1 MFELFKIPAM
11 CVLGVYGVMGMG
23 MLCRKGEWIT
33 RETSDV
39 MFRLVVNLLS
49 PCLIASKVI
58 GNEAF
63 QDPRNL
69 YFPPLTGVGV
79 VVLGLVVGWLCAC
92 VLPKSLSGMTTS
104 RQLGTFAV
112 CVGMLN
118 YGYVPIPLLQDL
130 YPGDDK
136 LLAVL
141 FLQNVGT
148 EFALWTLCV
157 FVLVGR
163 FDREALLKVVNVPS
177 MAIVGS
183 VLINVFGL
191 DEYVPT
197 LVMKPIHMLGQA
209 AIPISLLFVG
219 AIIVDCIDRKQIAAE
234 LGYFTRVGIISCILR
249 LGVLPVLIILAARYL
264 PCSRE
269 LKIVLVIH
277 ASMASAIFPIV
288 MTKLY
293 KGCVK
298 TALATVLTNTF
309 VALITTPVWIAL
321 GLRLIDRT

>member
-1 MFELFKIPAM
+1 MFELFKIPVIA
-11 CVLGVYGVMGMG
+11 VLGVYGVMGIG
-23 MLCRKGEWIT
+23 MLCRKGGWIT

-63 QDPRNL
+63 QDSRNL
-69 YFPPLTGVGV
+69 YFPPLTGMGV
-79 VVLGLVVGWLCAC
+79 IVLGVTVGWLAAR
-92 VLPKSLSGMTTS
+92 LIPKRLSGISTT
-104 RQLGTFAV
+104 RQIGTFAV

-130 YPGDDK
+130 YPGNDK

-148 EFALWTLCV
+148 ELALWTLCV
-157 FVLVGR
+157 FVLFGR
-163 FDREALLKVVNVPS
+163 FERTALLKIVNVPS
-177 MAIVGS
+177 MAIAGS
-183 VLINVFGL
+183 VLVTVIGFDQYIPL
-191 DEYVPT
+191 
-197 LVMKPIHMLGQA
+197 LVMKPIHMLGEA

-219 AIIVDCIDRKQIAAE
+219 AIIVDCIDRKQIAEE
-234 LGYFTRVGIISCILR
+234 LAYFTRLGILSCFLR
-249 LGVLPVLIILAARYL
+249 LFVLPIVIITAARYL

-277 ASMASAIFPIV
+277 GAMASAIFPIV
-288 MTKLY
+288 MARLY
-293 KGCVK
+293 NGCVK
-298 TALATVLTNTF
+298 TALATVLSNTF
-309 VALITTPVWIAL
+309 VALITTPLWIAV
-321 GLRLIDRT
+321 GLHMIDQ